1 VTPEVTAIAEDLF
14 RYLRA
19 VGGVSDVHR
28 PVPILKKPSPR
39 GRPPTPAFIAIP
51 GAAFEISFTYKN
63 EARTFRY
70 YVDARDDLRA
80 VTQTLRS
87 HTNGELLVRVPGEYG
102 DVMPNDIH
110 YVNRLNLAPGALAP
124 LR

>member
-1 VTPEVTAIAEDLF
+1 VTPEVTAIAEDLY
-14 RYLRA
+14 RYLRSL
-19 VGGVSDVHR
+19 GGVSDVHR
-28 PVPILKKPSPR
+28 PVPIHKKPAPR
-39 GRPPTPAFIAIP
+39 GRPPVPAFIAAP

-80 VTQTLRS
+80 VTETLRS
-87 HTNGELLVRVPGEYG
+87 HTNGELMVRVPGEYG
-102 DVMPNDIH
+102 GVEPNDIH
-110 YVNRLNLAPGALAP
+110 YVYRLNLAPGALAP